1 MALYNHNVIR
11 RKMNKVIVLWMLLV
25 LVVPLATIFAVEN
38 NEMSYFQANMILS
51 NSTNLSNEQIYLLTD
66 LSSDLSPIERTMLF
80 ESNKQSPTL
89 PFVVNLLVGYGIGSF
104 VQGDT
109 TGGIIALL
117 GDLVS
122 SGVLYSGYEKA
133 STAIA
138 NESPDGKEG
147 TGLMLVGAVGLLAF
161 RIFEL
166 TRPFSFASDYNKKLS
181 KALMSVSMVPVITQ
195 NKDLQMRL
203 VAKINF

>member
-1 MALYNHNVIR
+1 M
-11 RKMNKVIVLWMLLV
+11 KKVIVLLILSVLLV
-25 LVVPLATIFAVEN
+25 SFSTLFAAEN
-38 NEMSYFQANMILS
+38 KDMSYFQANMILS
-51 NSTNLSNEQIYLLTD
+51 KSSNLSDAQISLLTD
-66 LSSDLSPIERTMLF
+66 LSSDLSLTERTMLF
-80 ESNKQSPTL
+80 ESKKQSPTL

-117 GDLVS
+117 GDVVS

-138 NESPDGKEG
+138 NASSDGSEG
-147 TGLMLVGAVGLLAF
+147 SALMLVGAVGLLAF

-166 TRPFSFASDYNKKLS
+166 TRPFSFASDYNTRLS
-181 KALMSVSMVPVITQ
+181 KALMSVAMVPVVTQ
-195 NKDLQMRL
+195 NKDLHMRL
-203 VAKINF
+203 VGKITF